1 MKFKF
6 LGKNESYCLELM
18 AFGIEKKGE
27 YLQNGQV
34 IEVPDNNTT
43 LVKSLDASGLFERV
57 NVTVNKAK
65 KVEKE
70 KE

>member
-18 AFGIEKKGE
+18 AFGLEKKGE
-27 YLQNGQV
+27 YLSHGQV
-34 IEVPDNNTT
+34 IEVPDTNTT
-43 LVKSLDASGLFERV
+43 VINSLDASGLFERV
-57 NVTVNKAK
+57 NVTVNKPK

-70 KE
+70 NK

>member
-1 MKFKF
+1 
-6 LGKNESYCLELM
+6 M

-27 YLQNGQV
+27 YLTHGQ
-34 IEVPDNNTT
+34 IIDVPDKNTT
-43 LVKSLDASGLFERV
+43 VIDSLDASGLFERV

-65 KVEKE
+65 KVDKE

>member
-27 YLQNGQV
+27 YLTHGQ
-34 IEVPDNNTT
+34 IIDVPDKNTT
-43 LVKSLDASGLFERV
+43 VIDSLDASGLFERV

-65 KVEKE
+65 KVDKE